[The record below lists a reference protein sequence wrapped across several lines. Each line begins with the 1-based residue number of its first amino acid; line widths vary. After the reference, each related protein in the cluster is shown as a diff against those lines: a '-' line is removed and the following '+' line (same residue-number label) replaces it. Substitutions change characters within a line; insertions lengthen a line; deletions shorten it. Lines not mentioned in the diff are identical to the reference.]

1 MIIACIAWLVK
12 KYILAPGKL
21 NFRKSRIAV
30 FVLLFLLPFYSS
42 AGQQTYRYNVIYHGR
57 QVGMMYL
64 THSTVGEDLRLKI
77 VSNIQMRML
86 MAIRVNVSEESVFRN
101 NVLAYSSVYQE
112 VNGKVKVNRQT
123 KLSGSAYQTN
133 AEGKQS
139 VLSKSSIRNNV
150 ARLYN
155 EEPVNIAEIYSD
167 NHQQFLRLKK
177 QGEHSYRLELPDNM
191 YNIYHYENG
200 ICKTVEI
207 HSRLYTIQM
216 QRESS
221 VKTN

>member
-21 NFRKSRIAV
+21 NIRKSRIAA
-30 FVLLFLLPFYSS
+30 FCILFLLPISLS
-42 AGQQTYRYNVIYHGR
+42 AGQQTYRYNVIYHGK

-64 THSTVGEDLRLKI
+64 THSKVGEDLHLKI

-86 MAIRVNVSEESVFRN
+86 LAIKVNVAEESIFKN
-101 NVLAYSSVYQE
+101 NVLAFSSVYQE
-112 VNGKVKVNRQT
+112 VNGKVKVDRQT
-123 KLSGSAYQTN
+123 KLSGSTYQTN
-133 AEGKQS
+133 AEGRQT
-139 VLSKSSIRNNV
+139 VLSRNTIRNNV

-155 EEPVNIAEIYSD
+155 EEPVNVAEIYSD

-177 QGEHSYRLELPDNM
+177 LGEHSYRLELPENM

-200 ICKTVEI
+200 ICKMVEI

-216 QRESS
+216 QRETTI
-221 VKTN
+221 KTN